1 METQALKNELIDWIQ
16 RLQDRGILESL
27 AFLKKDAEGY
37 DWADDL
43 SPEARTS
50 IERGLE
56 DSRNGRVLSSEE
68 FWSKLRTRFEGRV
81 D

>member
-1 METQALKNELIDWIQ
+1 METQALKNELIDRIQ

-27 AFLKKDAEGY
+27 AFLKKDAEGG
-37 DWADDL
+37 DWADGL
-43 SPEARTS
+43 SPEARAS

-56 DSRNGRVLSSEE
+56 DSRNGRVLSSED
-68 FWSKLRTRFEGRV
+68 FWTKLRTRFEGRV

>member
-1 METQALKNELIDWIQ
+1 METQALKNDLIAWIE

-27 AFLKKDAEGY
+27 AIFKRGAEAHDRADA
-37 DWADDL
+37 L

-56 DSRNGRVLSSEE
+56 DIRQGRTVSSEE
-68 FWSKLRTRFEGRV
+68 FWKKRGR
-81 D
+81 